1 MIYTNSVKKYLR
13 EEKNMDKMAD
23 VLGRAGAWCGQNK
36 YLSAIKNAFQNFMPL
51 TIAGAIGVLWCNV
64 LVSESSGLGMFFKPI
79 MALDFLNPAFN
90 AVNFCTISCIT
101 VGITLGISQEI
112 GVWNMGADRA
122 GYVPGLVGLAAWLSV
137 TNTVQSIDLIS
148 VTDKAGKALGS
159 VTKFLDLPDGATVS
173 TITAINGNELGAT
186 GLFTGMIIGILAVE
200 LFCALEKVDALKIK
214 MPEQVP
220 PGVARA
226 FEVLVP
232 AAIVLII
239 TACIGSFCYDL
250 TGLYLNDVIK
260 NSIQGPLGA
269 VGASIPGVMII
280 YLIIMLFWLVGI
292 HGNNML
298 SAVKEALFTPLALEN
313 VEAFDKGQEPKNIIN
328 MYFLQMTGEFGGSGV
343 TIGLVISIL
352 IFGKREDNRAIAT
365 LSVVPGLFNI
375 NETVTF
381 GIPMVLNPILGIP
394 FVIAPIVTIIIGYIL
409 TVIGFCPV
417 ACLTVPWTTPPILF
431 GFLATGADIMGAVT
445 QAILVVVS
453 TVIYAPFLLAYE
465 KYQNKQAAE
474 A

>member
-1 MIYTNSVKKYLR
+1 
-13 EEKNMDKMAD
+13 MDKMAD
-23 VLGRAGAWCGQNK
+23 LLGRAGAWCGQNK

-64 LVSESSGLGMFFKPI
+64 LVNEATGLGMFFKPI
-79 MALDFLNPAFN
+79 MALEFLNPAFN

-112 GVWNMGADRA
+112 GVWNMGVDKA
-122 GYVPGLVGLAAWLSV
+122 GYIPGLVGLAAWLSV
-137 TNTVQSIDLIS
+137 TNTNHLVGSETFIGIS
-148 VTDKAGKALGS
+148 
-159 VTKFLDLPDGATVS
+159 
-173 TITAINGNELGAT
+173 GNELGAT
-186 GLFTGMIIGILAVE
+186 GLFTGMIIGVLGVE
-200 LFCALEKVDALKIK
+200 LFCFLEKQEALKIK

-232 AAIVLII
+232 ATITLII
-239 TACIGSFCYDL
+239 TACLGTACYNL

-260 NSIQGPLGA
+260 NSIQGPLGNL
-269 VGASIPGVMII
+269 GATIPGVMII

-313 VEAFDKGQEPKNIIN
+313 VEKFSHGEKPTNIIN
-328 MYFLQMTGEFGGSGV
+328 MYFLQMSGEFGGSGV
-343 TIGLVISIL
+343 TIGLVIA
-352 IFGKREDNRAIAT
+352 IFIFSKREDNRAIAG
-365 LSVVPGLFNI
+365 LSLVPGLFNI

-394 FVIAPIVTIIIGYIL
+394 FVLACLVTILVGYFL
-409 TVIGFCPV
+409 TLIGFCPI
-417 ACLTVPWTTPPILF
+417 ACLTVPWTTPPLLF
-431 GFLATGADIMGAVT
+431 GFLTTGANIMGAVT
-445 QAILVVVS
+445 QAILIVVS
-453 TVIYAPFLLAYE
+453 TVIYTPFLIAYE
-465 KYQNKQAAE
+465 KSQNKQVA
-474 A
+474 

>member
-1 MIYTNSVKKYLR
+1 
-13 EEKNMDKMAD
+13 MDKMAD

-64 LVSESSGLGMFFKPI
+64 LVNETTGLGMFFKPI
-79 MALDFLNPAFN
+79 MALDFLNPAFQ

-101 VGITLGISQEI
+101 VGITLGIAQEI
-112 GVWNMGADRA
+112 GVWNMGAEKA
-122 GYVPGLVGLAAWLSV
+122 GYIPGLVGLAAWLSV
-137 TNTVQSIDLIS
+137 TNTVQSAGLIS
-148 VTDKAGKALGS
+148 VTSKAGKGLG
-159 VTKFLDLPDGATVS
+159 TILDFAKLPKGATVG

-186 GLFTGMIIGILAVE
+186 GLFTGMIVGVLAVE
-200 LFCALEKVDALKIK
+200 LFCFFEKQDALKIK

-232 AAIVLII
+232 ATITLII
-239 TACIGSFCYDL
+239 TACIGSACYNL

-260 NSIQGPLGA
+260 NGIQGPLGA
-269 VGASIPGVMII
+269 VGATIPGVMII
-280 YLIIMLFWLVGI
+280 YLVIMLFWLVGI

-313 VEAFDKGQEPKNIIN
+313 VEAFNKHETPKNIIN
-328 MYFLQMTGEFGGSGV
+328 MYALQMWGEFGGSGV
-343 TIGLVISIL
+343 TIGLVIAIM
-352 IFGKREDNRAIAT
+352 IFGKREDNKAIAT
-365 LSVVPGLFNI
+365 LSLVPGLFNI

-394 FVIAPIVTIIIGYIL
+394 FVVAPLITIIIG
-409 TVIGFCPV
+409 
-417 ACLTVPWTTPPILF
+417 
-431 GFLATGADIMGAVT
+431 
-445 QAILVVVS
+445 
-453 TVIYAPFLLAYE
+453 
-465 KYQNKQAAE
+465 
-474 A
+474 

>member
-1 MIYTNSVKKYLR
+1 
-13 EEKNMDKMAD
+13 MDKMAD

-64 LVSESSGLGMFFKPI
+64 LVNETTGLGMFFKPI
-79 MALDFLNPAFN
+79 MALDFLNPAFQ

-101 VGITLGISQEI
+101 VGITLGIAQEI
-112 GVWNMGADRA
+112 GVWNMGAEKA
-122 GYVPGLVGLAAWLSV
+122 GYIPGLVGLAAWLSV
-137 TNTVQSIDLIS
+137 TNTVQSAGLIS
-148 VTDKAGKALGS
+148 VTSKAGKGLG
-159 VTKFLDLPDGATVS
+159 TILDFAKLPKGATVG

-186 GLFTGMIIGILAVE
+186 GLFTGMIVGVLAVE
-200 LFCALEKVDALKIK
+200 LFCFFEKQDALKIK

-232 AAIVLII
+232 ATITLII
-239 TACIGSFCYDL
+239 TACIGSACYNL

-260 NSIQGPLGA
+260 NGIQGPLGA
-269 VGASIPGVMII
+269 VGATIPGVMII
-280 YLIIMLFWLVGI
+280 YLVIMLFWLVGI

-313 VEAFDKGQEPKNIIN
+313 VEAFNKGETPKNIIN
-328 MYFLQMTGEFGGSGV
+328 MYFLQMCGEFGGSGV
-343 TIGLVISIL
+343 TIGLVIAIM
-352 IFGKREDNRAIAT
+352 IFGKREDNKAIAS
-365 LSVVPGLFNI
+365 LSLVPGLFNI

-394 FVIAPIVTIIIGYIL
+394 FVFACLVTILVGYVL

-417 ACLTVPWTTPPILF
+417 ACLTVPWTTPPIVF
-431 GFLATGADIMGAVT
+431 GFLACGASIMGAVT
-445 QAILVVVS
+445 QAILIVVS
-453 TVIYAPFLLAYE
+453 TVIYTPFLISYE

>member
-1 MIYTNSVKKYLR
+1 
-13 EEKNMDKMAD
+13 MDKMAD

-64 LVSESSGLGMFFKPI
+64 LVNESTGLGMFFKPI
-79 MALDFLNPAFN
+79 MALDFLNPAFQ

-101 VGITLGISQEI
+101 VGITLGIAQEI
-112 GVWNMGADRA
+112 GIWNMGAEKA
-122 GYVPGLVGLAAWLSV
+122 GYIPGLVGLAAWLSV
-137 TNTVQSIDLIS
+137 TNTSHMVE
-148 VTDKAGKALGS
+148 
-159 VTKFLDLPDGATVS
+159 GAKDAFTG
-173 TITAINGNELGAT
+173 IAGNELGAT
-186 GLFTGMIIGILAVE
+186 GLFTGMIIGVLSVE
-200 LFCALEKVDALKIK
+200 LFCFFEKQDALKIK

-232 AAIVLII
+232 ATLTLII
-239 TACIGSFCYDL
+239 TACIGSACYNL

-260 NSIQGPLGA
+260 SGIQGPLGA
-269 VGASIPGVMII
+269 VGATIPGVMII
-280 YLIIMLFWLVGI
+280 YLVIMLFWLVGI

-313 VEAFDKGQEPKNIIN
+313 VEAFNKGETPKNIIN
-328 MYFLQMTGEFGGSGV
+328 MYALQMWGEFGGSGV
-343 TIGLVISIL
+343 TIGLVIAIM
-352 IFGKREDNRAIAT
+352 IFGKREDNKAIAT
-365 LSVVPGLFNI
+365 LSLVPGLFNI

-394 FVIAPIVTIIIGYIL
+394 FV
-409 TVIGFCPV
+409 F
-417 ACLTVPWTTPPILF
+417 ACLTVPWTTPPIVF
-431 GFLATGADIMGAVT
+431 GFLATGANIMGAVT
-445 QAILVVVS
+445 QAILIVVS
-453 TVIYAPFLLAYE
+453 TVIYVPFLIAYE

>member
-1 MIYTNSVKKYLR
+1 
-13 EEKNMDKMAD
+13 MDKMAD

-64 LVSESSGLGMFFKPI
+64 LVNDSTGLGIFFKPI
-79 MALDFLNPAFN
+79 MALDFLNPAFQ

-101 VGITLGISQEI
+101 VGVTLGIAQEI
-112 GVWNMGADRA
+112 GVWNMGAEKA
-122 GYVPGLVGLAAWLSV
+122 GYIPGLVGLAAWLSV
-137 TNTVQSIDLIS
+137 TNTSHVVEGAKDAFSGIS
-148 VTDKAGKALGS
+148 S
-159 VTKFLDLPDGATVS
+159 
-173 TITAINGNELGAT
+173 NELGAT
-186 GLFTGMIIGILAVE
+186 GLFTGMIIGVLAVE
-200 LFCALEKVDALKIK
+200 LFCFFEKQDALKIK

-232 AAIVLII
+232 ATLTLIV
-239 TACIGSFCYDL
+239 TACIGSACYNL

-260 NSIQGPLGA
+260 NGIQGPLGS
-269 VGASIPGVMII
+269 VGATIPGVIII
-280 YLIIMLFWLVGI
+280 YLAIMLFWLVGI

-313 VEAFDKGQEPKNIIN
+313 VEAFNKGETPKNIIN
-328 MYFLQMTGEFGGSGV
+328 MYALQMWGEIGGSGC
-343 TIGLVISIL
+343 TLGLVIA
-352 IFGKREDNRAIAT
+352 IFIFSKREDNRAIAS
-365 LSVVPGLFNI
+365 LSLIPGCFEI

-394 FVIAPIVTIIIGYIL
+394 FVLTPIVLQIVGYIL

-417 ACLTVPWTTPPILF
+417 ACLTVPWTTPPIVY
-431 GFLATGADIMGAVT
+431 GFLATGANVMGAVT
-445 QAILVVVS
+445 QAILIVVS
-453 TVIYAPFLLAYE
+453 TVIYTPFLISYE

>member
-1 MIYTNSVKKYLR
+1 
-13 EEKNMDKMAD
+13 MDKMAD

-64 LVSESSGLGMFFKPI
+64 LVNDQTGLGLFFKPI
-79 MALDFLNPAFN
+79 MALDFLNPAFQ

-101 VGITLGISQEI
+101 VGITLGIAQEI
-112 GVWNMGADRA
+112 GVWNMGAEKA
-122 GYVPGLVGLAAWLSV
+122 GYIPGLVGLAAWLSV
-137 TNTVQSIDLIS
+137 TNTSHLVE
-148 VTDKAGKALGS
+148 
-159 VTKFLDLPDGATVS
+159 GAKDPFTG
-173 TITAINGNELGAT
+173 IAANELGAT
-186 GLFTGMIIGILAVE
+186 GLFTGMIIGVLAVE
-200 LFCALEKVDALKIK
+200 LFCFFEKQDALKIK

-232 AAIVLII
+232 ATLTLIV
-239 TACIGSFCYDL
+239 TACIGSACYNL

-260 NSIQGPLGA
+260 NGIQGPLGA
-269 VGASIPGVMII
+269 VGATIPGVIII
-280 YLIIMLFWLVGI
+280 YLVIMLFWLVGI

-313 VEAFDKGQEPKNIIN
+313 VEAFNKHQTPKNIIN
-328 MYFLQMTGEFGGSGV
+328 MYALQMWGEFGGSGV
-343 TIGLVISIL
+343 TIGLVIAIM
-352 IFGKREDNRAIAT
+352 IFGKREDNKAIAT
-365 LSVVPGLFNI
+365 LI
-375 NETVTF
+375 
-381 GIPMVLNPILGIP
+381 
-394 FVIAPIVTIIIGYIL
+394 TIIIGYVL

-417 ACLTVPWTTPPILF
+417 ACLTVPWTTPPIVF
-431 GFLATGADIMGAVT
+431 GFLACGANVMGAVT
-445 QAILVVVS
+445 QAILIVVS
-453 TVIYAPFLLAYE
+453 TVIYTPFLISYE